1 MKKYYATLILSLT
14 VLFCT
19 AQGYEF
25 GIVHI
30 SNYDF
35 KIVAIPDFDSSGNT
49 DISDIGFALMLP
61 TGSFDITNDVGLL
74 TGRDWT
80 VTEYD
85 ATFLTGQGLGDGTKD
100 AFQFNLP
107 PGQSI
112 LSHTSGQQ
120 IDLVSF
126 SITNSPVSG
135 EISILL
141 NNDPIAV
148 GAGGVLDSFYNSNID
163 ASTTQDYYSGLAN
176 GLESFMFSALSIEEI
191 NDLNF
196 NLSVY
201 PNPTQEILHVEL
213 NQKSNYSIIDMF
225 GKVIKTGKVQEG
237 QNELDLKNFQAGIYF
252 LKLSNDSGSV
262 IKKVMKN

>member
-1 MKKYYATLILSLT
+1 MKKYYTTLILSLT

-61 TGSFDITNDVGLL
+61 AGSFDITNDIGLL
-74 TGRDWT
+74 SGTDWT

-126 SITNSPVSG
+126 SITNSPISG
-135 EISILL
+135 EMSILL

-163 ASTTQDYYSGLAN
+163 ASTTQDYFSGLAT
-176 GLESFMFSALSIEEI
+176 GLESFMFSVLNIEEI
-191 NDLNF
+191 NALNF

-201 PNPTQEILHVEL
+201 PNPTQEILYVDL
-213 NQKSNYSIIDMF
+213 NQKSNYSIIDVL
-225 GKVIKTGKVQEG
+225 GKIIKTGCLVDGK
-237 QNELDLKNFQAGIYF
+237 NELDLKNNEGGIYF
-252 LKLSNDSGSV
+252 LRINNLKGSI
-262 IKKVMKN
+262 IKKIIKD